1 MKKIR
6 VITCQIIHQEWEYEV
21 EVEDNFDLTSSDSL
35 TQARYLID
43 KIYDDNIEGRR
54 RRLGNDEVRD
64 EVVVEYN
71 EMKA

>member
-21 EVEDNFDLTSSDSL
+21 EVEDNFDLTSSDSP
-35 TQARYLID
+35 TQARYVLN
-43 KIYDDNIEGRR
+43 KIFDEGIEGQC
-54 RRLGNDEVRD
+54 LNNDEIRD

-71 EMKA
+71 PI